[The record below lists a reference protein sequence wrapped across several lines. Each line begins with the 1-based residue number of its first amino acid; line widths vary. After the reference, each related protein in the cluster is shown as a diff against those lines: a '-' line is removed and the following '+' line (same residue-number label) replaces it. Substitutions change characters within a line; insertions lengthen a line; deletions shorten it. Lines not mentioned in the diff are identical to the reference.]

1 MHRRDFASA
10 ADLAALSNLPLTT
23 HPFTSY
29 GVVTVTIRLVVLLS
43 ACLFIALPAW
53 AQEKPAAEK
62 PAAEKPA
69 TTEAQPP
76 AEDKAA
82 EDKAAAEKA
91 ATEKA
96 AAEKA
101 AKDKAA
107 KDKAAAEKAAKEKAA
122 AEKAA
127 KEKAA
132 AEKAA
137 KEKAAAEMAAKE
149 KAAKEKAAA
158 EMAAKE
164 KAAKDKA
171 AADMAAKDKAAKDKA
186 AADKAAKEKADK
198 EMAAKEKAATEKAPV
213 DPGTTQGKVV
223 LEGLNNPSGLAI
235 QPETAT
241 LFIADS
247 GNHKIVKV
255 VDDKAVDVITDFP
268 KDVYGKGP
276 MVNIGPL
283 GLLFLD
289 KNTLV
294 VGGGGL
300 PDGEELLRVYTLP
313 EDGKPIKADAMS
325 ASFPLPA
332 AGDVLGEGNFYALA
346 ASGDGI
352 YVTSNGDD
360 AKGWVAKATF
370 SGNKVS
376 GFERYL
382 ATKEATGV
390 DAPVGITVSPDGYL
404 VVTQMG
410 EVDAS
415 KDSLVTF
422 YDAAS
427 KEMLLNVKTG
437 LHDLAAIA
445 YSKRGQMYVL
455 DYSWADPT
463 QGGLFQVLEDKTQD
477 SGVRTKKITAL
488 DKPTAMVFDASGN
501 LFITALGEAADGN
514 SQGKLIQIPASA
526 GL

>member
-1 MHRRDFASA
+1 MRSVKQLWLGASWRQRRLNDSPTGSTS
-10 ADLAALSNLPLTT
+10 LSTYHPPLP
-23 HPFTSY
+23 FSY
-29 GVVTVTIRLVVLLS
+29 GAHTVTIRRLALLS
-43 ACLFIALPAW
+43 ACLCIAPPAW
-53 AQEKPAAEK
+53 AQEQAAQEQPAAQAPADEK
-62 PAAEKPA
+62 PAEKEAAE
-69 TTEAQPP
+69 E
-76 AEDKAA
+76 KAA
-82 EDKAAAEKA
+82 EEKAAEEKAAEEKAAEEKAAEEEAAEEKAAADKKAAEEKKAAAEKKA
-91 ATEKA
+91 AEEKMAADKKAADEKA
-96 AAEKA
+96 AEKMAADKKAADEKA
-101 AKDKAA
+101 AEEKMAADKKAA
-107 KDKAAAEKAAKEKAA
+107 DEKAAEQKAA
-122 AEKAA
+122 
-127 KEKAA
+127 
-132 AEKAA
+132 
-137 KEKAAAEMAAKE
+137 
-149 KAAKEKAAA
+149 
-158 EMAAKE
+158 
-164 KAAKDKA
+164 
-171 AADMAAKDKAAKDKA
+171 
-186 AADKAAKEKADK
+186 
-198 EMAAKEKAATEKAPV
+198 V
-213 DPGTTQGKVV
+213 DPGTTQGEVK
-223 LEGLNNPSGLAI
+223 LEGLNNPTGIAI

-247 GNHKIVKV
+247 GSLKIVKV

-313 EDGKPIKADAMS
+313 EDGQPIKADAMS
-325 ASFPLPA
+325 ASFALA
-332 AGDVLGEGNFYALA
+332 ASDGVLGEGNFYALA

-360 AKGWVAKATF
+360 DKGWVAKATF
-370 SGNKVS
+370 NGNTVS

-390 DAPVGITVSPDGYL
+390 DAPVGITISPDGYL
-404 VVTQMG
+404 VVAQMG
-410 EVDAS
+410 EISVPG
-415 KDSLVTF
+415 DSLVTF

-455 DYSWADPT
+455 DYAWADPT
-463 QGGLFQVLEDKTQD
+463 QGGLFQVLEDKSQD

-501 LFITALGEAADGN
+501 LFITVIGEAAEGN
-514 SQGKLIQIPASA
+514 SQGKLIQIPAAA

>member
-1 MHRRDFASA
+1 M
-10 ADLAALSNLPLTT
+10 
-23 HPFTSY
+23 
-29 GVVTVTIRLVVLLS
+29 TIRRITLLF
-43 ACLFIALPAW
+43 ACLCIALPAS
-53 AQEKPAAEK
+53 AQEQPAQEQPAAEA
-62 PAAEKPA
+62 PAQEAPPAEEAPA
-69 TTEAQPP
+69 EQPPADAPEAEAQPEAQPP
-76 AEDKAA
+76 AADKAA
-82 EDKAAAEKA
+82 EEKAAADKAAEEKAAAEKKA
-91 ATEKA
+91 AEEKAAAEKMAAEKKAAEEKA

-101 AKDKAA
+101 A
-107 KDKAAAEKAAKEKAA
+107 AEKAAEEKMAAEKKAAEEKAA
-122 AEKAA
+122 
-127 KEKAA
+127 
-132 AEKAA
+132 
-137 KEKAAAEMAAKE
+137 
-149 KAAKEKAAA
+149 
-158 EMAAKE
+158 
-164 KAAKDKA
+164 
-171 AADMAAKDKAAKDKA
+171 
-186 AADKAAKEKADK
+186 
-198 EMAAKEKAATEKAPV
+198 V
-213 DPGTTQGKVV
+213 DPGTTQGQVV
-223 LEGLNNPSGLAI
+223 LEGLNNPCGLAI

-255 VDDKAVDVITDFP
+255 VDGKAVDVITDFP
-268 KDVYGKGP
+268 ADVYGKGP

-313 EDGKPIKADAMS
+313 EDGQPIKADAMS
-325 ASFPLPA
+325 ASFALA
-332 AGDVLGEGNFYALA
+332 AEGDVLGEGNFYALA

-370 SGNKVS
+370 NGNTVS

-415 KDSLVTF
+415 ADSLITF

-427 KEMLLNVKTG
+427 KEMLMNVEVG

-455 DYSWADPT
+455 DYSWAEPI
-463 QGGLFQVLEDKTQD
+463 QGGLFQVLEDKTQE
-477 SGVRTKKITAL
+477 SGVRTKKISAL

-501 LFITALGEAADGN
+501 LFITVIGEAADGN

>member
-1 MHRRDFASA
+1 M
-10 ADLAALSNLPLTT
+10 
-23 HPFTSY
+23 
-29 GVVTVTIRLVVLLS
+29 TIRRLVLLS
-43 ACLFIALPAW
+43 ACLCIAPPAW
-53 AQEKPAAEK
+53 AQEQAAQEQPATQTPADEK
-62 PAAEKPA
+62 PAEKEAAE
-69 TTEAQPP
+69 E
-76 AEDKAA
+76 KAA
-82 EDKAAAEKA
+82 E
-91 ATEKA
+91 
-96 AAEKA
+96 
-101 AKDKAA
+101 
-107 KDKAAAEKAAKEKAA
+107 EKAAKEKAA
-122 AEKAA
+122 EAKAA
-127 KEKAA
+127 ADKKAAEEKKAA
-132 AEKAA
+132 AEKKAA
-137 KEKAAAEMAAKE
+137 EEKMAADKKAADEKAAEKMAADK
-149 KAAKEKAAA
+149 KAAD
-158 EMAAKE
+158 
-164 KAAKDKA
+164 DKA
-171 AADMAAKDKAAKDKA
+171 AEQKAA
-186 AADKAAKEKADK
+186 
-198 EMAAKEKAATEKAPV
+198 V
-213 DPGTTQGKVV
+213 DPGTTQGEVK
-223 LEGLNNPSGLAI
+223 LEGLNNPTGLAI

-247 GNHKIVKV
+247 GNLKIVKV

-313 EDGKPIKADAMS
+313 EDGQPIKADAMS
-325 ASFPLPA
+325 ASFALA
-332 AGDVLGEGNFYALA
+332 ASEGVLGEGNFYALA

-360 AKGWVAKATF
+360 DKGWVAKATF
-370 SGNKVS
+370 NGNTVS

-390 DAPVGITVSPDGYL
+390 DAPVGITISPDGYL
-404 VVTQMG
+404 VVAQMG
-410 EVDAS
+410 EIS
-415 KDSLVTF
+415 EPGDSLVTF

-455 DYSWADPT
+455 DYAWADPT
-463 QGGLFQVLEDKTQD
+463 QGGLFQVLEDKSQD

-501 LFITALGEAADGN
+501 LFITVIGEAAEGN
-514 SQGKLIQIPASA
+514 SQGKLIQIPAAA